1 MSESQPGRLVGH
13 QHVDA
18 ISSYLVAHGV
28 QHEVVEHAEA
38 FTAASE
44 GRAAHVA
51 ADHVAKTVVLED
63 RGAYLLALL
72 PASERLDLHK
82 LRDGLGIGSSL
93 RLATEDEMASH
104 FSQFEIGAVPPVGE
118 VMVAGEIVDQRLTG
132 LDRVLC
138 SGGDHRHSLMLDPAD
153 VVRLSDASVMDICLD

>member
-1 MSESQPGRLVGH
+1 MSESQTGPLSAH

-18 ISSYLVAHGV
+18 ISSYLNAHGV
-28 QHEVVEHAEA
+28 QHEVVEHRETY
-38 FTAASE
+38 TAAAE

-51 ADHVAKTVVLED
+51 PDHVAKTVVLQD

-82 LRDGLGIGSSL
+82 LRDGLGIGKTL
-93 RLATEDEMASH
+93 RLATEDEVASH
-104 FSQFEIGAVPPVGE
+104 FTQFEVGAVPPVGE
-118 VMVAGEIVDQRLTG
+118 VMVAGEIVDRRLTG

-138 SGGDHRHSLMLDPAD
+138 SGGDHRHSLILDPAD
-153 VVRLSDASVMDICLD
+153 VVRLTDASVMDICLD